1 MRSSFM
7 KRLMMVCLVMV
18 ALTACILT
26 AQAEEPVTAWDF
38 RLDEFDGTLPYNTL
52 SIEGKVKKHGAQY
65 GMAIKDAT
73 ISVPVTGPCEVQVA
87 VGYNWDV
94 TFPDGTQYADKT
106 DSGDITVTYVHTGE
120 AGTVDIKVGS
130 EFTSYV
136 KSITLAPAAV
146 DAAPV
151 TAWDFRLDEFDGTV
165 PYNTLAIT
173 GKVKKHGAQYGM
185 AISDATISVPVTGPC
200 EVQVAV
206 GYNWDVTF
214 PDGMQYVDKTD
225 SGDITVSYIHTGEAG
240 TVDIRVG
247 SEYTSYIKFIELVP
261 VDMSGA
267 PELDTSKVYVWDFG
281 AEVLDETAYVNMLT
295 VDEINRWFPGVEPG
309 TKGGNAASFQSSDG
323 LLVFNDGGFPT
334 THRLRSTNPA
344 LSRYDEKSLKDAE
357 GNVFTGYIYSNK
369 SSSRDVYVG
378 IKVNA
383 GEKITLAVGSNGG
396 TSLINFE
403 SPSGKVATA
412 EFTNSAKIEYLTFY
426 PTESGVYKIYSTTE
440 KLVLARIYREA
451 FNDVT
456 VSGSVTAPEG
466 MGAYELVFT
475 NTLSGAETA
484 VTPENGAYA
493 VTLKDGGAY
502 ALSLRNANGYVISQG
517 AELTIDKGAAAPALD
532 VTIVAV
538 PLVTVAGKLTGLSEE
553 ALGKVGIDFAADAIY
568 VPSVTLS
575 GDSYTAVLEKGV
587 TYALTVSGV
596 NDYEL
601 TSGAS
606 VTYDTD
612 ATADIVLAPKPTYK
626 VAIAPEGADVA
637 DLANATFTFQNL
649 NEEGYVYTFTGTE
662 GIALRDG
669 VYSVTVGNSGK
680 FVQKLTS
687 NLTISGA
694 DTVKTI
700 RFTDEV
706 TSWNFS
712 DASFTG
718 QGDSWNGLTFTN
730 GQKNKTYLL
739 SGAGTISVPV
749 SGPCKIIASA
759 CYEYSFF
766 FAGEDEPSVGQ
777 KTGST
782 SKIESFT
789 CDYTGEAGYVDI
801 HVLGTSYLTSIE
813 VVKTLPYQETL
824 TVGAENCDYTAI
836 GAALDAIRR
845 MERPNGERVTIL
857 VQPGN
862 YEEMLVVDVPNV
874 TLKNA
879 SETPSIALT
888 NKGVDIDENAVR
900 VTWYYGHG
908 YTYASMG
915 SDCKFDAEVL
925 EVNRENGYPSF
936 TNPGAGTTSGSYWNA
951 SVVIAADGFRAEG
964 IIFENSFN
972 QYISAAAANDVLT
985 AQASAKEGATPRAE
999 LPAGST
1005 AVQDKAYVER
1015 AAALAIA
1022 NNCKEISFENC
1033 KFISHQ
1039 DTLYGGTGVTA
1050 AFYDCDVLGGTDY
1063 IFGGMTAVF
1072 AKCDLVFNTSENKN
1086 DVGYITAPQQSE
1098 GRGYLM
1104 YNCRVTSTTPG
1115 VDTAS
1120 EFPSKPGYF
1129 GRPWAPGTSEA
1140 IFYNTII
1147 DATCEN
1153 WYDIDASLIRADGW
1167 LSTLSGESP
1176 LCGEYGTYE
1185 LAEGVD
1191 HSADRVKWAAV
1202 FAEDKLADG
1211 TPIAIENWLGGW
1223 NAFDGKD
1230 LTILL
1235 PDGKVNNAPARE
1247 EADAADAQ
1255 PAAEPFEHHFASLTQ
1270 VAPGND
1276 KDPIA
1281 EGTAYDDGFF
1291 VTQGKVTLRFSEGKG
1306 GVYAIEIGKNLSG
1319 ALAFTLPSQ
1328 ATVKLVVSS
1337 TGGSNTS
1344 AVAILDAA
1352 GNVVDKV
1359 YEVSTTDTTEL
1370 VYAGLAAGEYRIV
1383 SPQSDYNRGYR
1394 LMTVDVVSE

>member
-1 MRSSFM
+1 MKSTFI
-7 KRLMMVCLVMV
+7 KRLLMVCLAVV
-18 ALTACILT
+18 ALTTGVLT
-26 AQAEEPVTAWDF
+26 VASAEPVTAWDF
-38 RLDEFDGTLPYNTL
+38 RE
-52 SIEGKVKKHGAQY
+52 
-65 GMAIKDAT
+65 DA
-73 ISVPVTGPCEVQVA
+73 
-87 VGYNWDV
+87 
-94 TFPDGTQYADKT
+94 
-106 DSGDITVTYVHTGE
+106 
-120 AGTVDIKVGS
+120 
-130 EFTSYV
+130 
-136 KSITLAPAAV
+136 
-146 DAAPV
+146 
-151 TAWDFRLDEFDGTV
+151 FDGTV

-214 PDGMQYVDKTD
+214 PDGTQYVDKTD

-240 TVDIRVG
+240 NVEIKVG
-247 SEYTSYIKFIELVP
+247 SEYTSYIKFITLAA
-261 VDMSGA
+261 VDMTGA
-267 PELDTSKVYVWDFG
+267 PELDTGKVYVWDFG
-281 AEVLDETAYVNMLT
+281 AETLDENVYVNMLT
-295 VDEINRWFPGVEPG
+295 VDEINGWFPGVEPG
-309 TKGGNAASFQSSDG
+309 AKGGNAASFTSTDG

-334 THRLRSTNPA
+334 THRLRSTNAA
-344 LSRYDEKSLKDAE
+344 LSRYDEKSLKDAD
-357 GNVFTGYIYSNK
+357 GNVFNGYIYSNK

-403 SPSGKVATA
+403 SPSGQVATA

-426 PTESGVYKIYSTTE
+426 PTESGLYKIYSTTE

-466 MGAYELVFT
+466 MGDYQIAFT
-475 NTLSGAETA
+475 NTLSGAEVA
-484 VTPENGAYA
+484 VTPENGAYS
-493 VTLKDGGAY
+493 VTLKDGYTY
-502 ALSLRNANGYVISQG
+502 ALSLLNANGYVISEG
-517 AELTIDKGAAAPALD
+517 AEIAIAKGAEAPALD
-532 VTIVAV
+532 VTVVAV
-538 PLVTVAGKLTGLSEE
+538 PLVTVTGKLTGLDE
-553 ALGKVGIDFAADAIY
+553 AALAKVGVSFAADAIY
-568 VPSVTLS
+568 QPAVTLD

-587 TYALTVSGV
+587 TYALSVSGV

-601 TSGAS
+601 TGSAELC
-606 VTYDTD
+606 YDAD
-612 ATADIVLAPKPTYK
+612 AAADIAMAPKPVYAVT
-626 VAIAPEGADVA
+626 VAPEGAEAA
-637 DLANATFTFQNL
+637 DLAAATFTFANL
-649 NEEGYVYTFTGTE
+649 KEDGYVYTFTGMD

-680 FVQKLTS
+680 YVQKLTS
-687 NLTISGA
+687 NLTVSGA
-694 DTVKTI
+694 DVTKTV
-700 RFTDEV
+700 RFADEV
-706 TSWNFS
+706 TEWTFS

-718 QGDSWNGLTFTN
+718 KDGSWKGLSFSN

-739 SGAGTISVPV
+739 SGAGTVSVPV
-749 SGPCKIIASA
+749 TGPCKIIASA
-759 CYEYSFF
+759 CYEYSFW

-782 SKIESFT
+782 SKIQSFAY
-789 CDYTGEAGYVDI
+789 DYTGEAGTVDI
-801 HVLGTSYLTSIE
+801 HVLGTSYFTSIE
-813 VVKTLPYQETL
+813 VVKTLPYAETV
-824 TVGAENCDYTAI
+824 TVGAENADYATI
-836 GAALDAIRR
+836 GAAVDAVRR

-874 TLKNA
+874 TLRNA

-915 SDCKFDAEVL
+915 DDCKADAEVL

-936 TNPGAGTTSGSYWNA
+936 QNPGAGTTNGSYWNA
-951 SVVIAADGFRAEG
+951 SVVVAADGFRAEG

-972 QYISAAAANDVLT
+972 QYVSEAAANDVLT

-1015 AAALAIA
+1015 AAALAIT
-1022 NNCKEISFENC
+1022 NNCKEIYFENC

-1104 YNCRVTSTTPG
+1104 YNCRVTSTVPG
-1115 VDTAS
+1115 VDTAA
-1120 EFPSKPGYF
+1120 EYPSKPGYF
-1129 GRPWAPGTSEA
+1129 GRPWAPGTSGA
-1140 IFYNTII
+1140 VFYNTVI
-1147 DATCEN
+1147 DATCEH
-1153 WYDIDASLIRADGW
+1153 WYDIDASLIRAPGW

-1176 LCGEYGTYE
+1176 LCGDYDTCE

-1191 HSADRVKWAAV
+1191 HSGDRVSWAAHFETGV
-1202 FAEDKLADG
+1202 LADG
-1211 TPIAIENWLGGW
+1211 APIAIESFLGDW
-1223 NAFDGKD
+1223 NAFEGKN
-1230 LTILL
+1230 LTIVL
-1235 PDGKVNNAPARE
+1235 PEGKVYNGPVAGE
-1247 EADAADAQ
+1247 TAAS
-1255 PAAEPFEHHFASLTQ
+1255 EPFEHHFASLTQ

-1291 VTQGKVTLRFSEGKG
+1291 TTVGKVTQRYSDGKG

-1319 ALAFTLPSQ
+1319 ALAFTLPGQ
-1328 ATVKLVVSS
+1328 ATVTLVVSS

-1344 AVAILDAA
+1344 AVAIIDAS
-1352 GNVVDKV
+1352 GNVVDQV
-1359 YEVSTTDTTEL
+1359 YEVSTTTATEL
-1370 VYAGLAAGEYRIV
+1370 VFSGLAAGEYRIV